1 MHKWSGGGD
10 FPSVITIFSAP
21 NYCDVYNN
29 KGAVIKFDVLI
40 NINIFIFL
48 LFFQNNTLN
57 IQQYNC
63 SDHPY
68 LLPQFMDIFTWS
80 MPFVIEKVSDMFCNI
95 LKSDGGDENL
105 SDDET
110 EDNPLKIKTNDS
122 NNNPSP
128 ALGEKGKKLRGKI
141 RFVARM
147 AKMQR
152 VLR

>member
-1 MHKWSGGGD
+1 
-10 FPSVITIFSAP
+10 
-21 NYCDVYNN
+21 
-29 KGAVIKFDVLI
+29 
-40 NINIFIFL
+40 
-48 LFFQNNTLN
+48 
-57 IQQYNC
+57 
-63 SDHPY
+63 
-68 LLPQFMDIFTWS
+68 MDIFTWS

-110 EDNPLKIKTNDS
+110 EDSPLKINNKNNES
-122 NNNPSP
+122 NNNNSP